1 MANYVNTWG
10 LFIFTLAP
18 PHPLLHAEL
27 SSMCRVRHGA
37 TACGHES
44 SFNFLLDDHDFV
56 GSVVLEIV
64 VEALLRSRN

>member
-1 MANYVNTWG
+1 MAHYVNTRG
-10 LFIFTLAP
+10 TFIFTLAP

-44 SFNFLLDDHDFV
+44 SFNFLLDDHYFV
-56 GSVVLEIV
+56 GSVVLEIM
-64 VEALLRSRN
+64 